1 MKSYQKSTG
10 NYRYRINNYSLFL
23 IIFSLTMPLILVLV
37 HSPSSVY
44 AQMQSKQGDL
54 IGIYRFS
61 GESNSH
67 LEFLIKDGKLIATRV
82 YDSPT
87 LKKQYGERE
96 SFFEATLNG
105 RKFSGIITSSSTDK
119 GLPISGEI
127 SSDKRTIEWVGKDS
141 QGIQYTSIIYKEDIE
156 ELKMER
162 DSQFRREVGLGFE
175 AYKKQ
180 QYDEAISHH
189 QKALQIDPENKEAF
203 KVHCALGANYFRKGH
218 LDEALNKTQ
227 KCLELKADYAV
238 GNGLMGDLLSSR
250 GNQTVACMY
259 YKKGCDLGFA
269 FSCAS
274 YRSQCL
280 SRQPR
285 K

>member
-1 MKSYQKSTG
+1 MKSYQKKTRD
-10 NYRYRINNYSLFL
+10 YRYKINNYCFFL
-23 IIFSLTMPLILVLV
+23 IIFSLTMPLILVLA

-44 AQMQSKQGDL
+44 AQMQSKQTDL

-67 LEFLIKDGKLIATRV
+67 LELVIKDGKLMATRV
-82 YDSPT
+82 FDNPA

-96 SFFEATLNG
+96 SFFEAALNG
-105 RKFSGIITSSSTDK
+105 REFSGIMTSSLTDK

-127 SSDKRTIEWVGKDS
+127 SRDKRTIEWVGKDA

-189 QKALQIDPENKEAF
+189 QKALQIEPEHKEAF

-218 LDEALNKTQ
+218 LD
-227 KCLELKADYAV
+227 
-238 GNGLMGDLLSSR
+238 
-250 GNQTVACMY
+250 
-259 YKKGCDLGFA
+259 
-269 FSCAS
+269 
-274 YRSQCL
+274 
-280 SRQPR
+280 
-285 K
+285 